1 VSDQNMFV
9 VTPRLKKP
17 PILSARRVF
26 GARRRVD
33 RAIKRSFDLGTAMV
47 ALALLLPL
55 LVLVALTIW
64 AADGGPPF
72 YSHQRV
78 GRDRRRFGCLKFRT
92 MRVDSQEA
100 LARHFAE
107 NPDALTEWTR
117 FRKLR
122 HDPRITPIGYVLRK
136 SSLDELPQLI
146 NIVRGDMSVVGPRPI
161 VDSEVEQ
168 YGDAASA
175 YFAVRPGL
183 TGIWQV
189 SGRSDTTY
197 AERVRLD
204 RQYVE
209 TQSFIGDILIILRT
223 MPAVFLVRGSY

>member
-1 VSDQNMFV
+1 
-9 VTPRLKKP
+9 
-17 PILSARRVF
+17 
-26 GARRRVD
+26 
-33 RAIKRSFDLGTAMV
+33 
-47 ALALLLPL
+47 
-55 LVLVALTIW
+55 
-64 AADGGPPF
+64 
-72 YSHQRV
+72 
-78 GRDRRRFGCLKFRT
+78 
-92 MRVDSQEA
+92 
-100 LARHFAE
+100 
-107 NPDALTEWTR
+107 
-117 FRKLR
+117 
-122 HDPRITPIGYVLRK
+122 
-136 SSLDELPQLI
+136 
-146 NIVRGDMSVVGPRPI
+146 MSVVGPRPI

-183 TGIWQV
+183 TGIWHV